1 MTGKLLFLEVET
13 SLNGPRTTP
22 CEVRLGLV
30 DGRILD
36 VELYL
41 LSDATRPGGVTSVE
55 ATLDSEREFIP
66 VRIHDRGVLLRRDA
80 IRYVEMLPDAPGAGE
95 NLEEGSSF
103 DVVALQLDS
112 GETVSGI
119 LRFPA
124 PADSM
129 RMSDV
134 FNRPGRFLEL
144 ATGDR
149 LILVAKAH
157 LIEAS
162 F

>member
-1 MTGKLLFLEVET
+1 MTGKSLFLEVEA
-13 SLNGPRTTP
+13 GPSGPVTTHCP
-22 CEVRLGLV
+22 VRLGLE
-30 DGRILD
+30 DGRVLD
-36 VELYL
+36 VELFL

-55 ATLDSEREFIP
+55 ATIDGEREFIP
-66 VRIHDRGVLLRRDA
+66 IRIQDRDALVRRDA
-80 IRYVEMLPDAPGAGE
+80 IRYVEVPADAPGTVEMLDAVG
-95 NLEEGSSF
+95 SF
-103 DVVALQLDS
+103 DVVTLNLDS
-112 GETVSGI
+112 GEVFSGV

-134 FNRPGRFLEL
+134 FNKSGRFLPL

-157 LIEAS
+157 LVEAS